1 MALSLFAFI
10 LFSVG
15 LNALAQILLRKG
27 MLEVGED
34 DPNTATEY
42 AMAVA
47 FEPWLIGGMACYA
60 ISIVAWLVVLSRAE
74 VSVAYP
80 FLSLGYVI
88 AAALGFFFLGENL
101 TLTRIIGLALL
112 CGGLVFISRSA

>member
-15 LNALAQILLRKG
+15 LNALAQVLLRKG

-34 DPNTATEY
+34 DPDTAVEY

>member
-1 MALSLFAFI
+1 MGLSLFAFI

-34 DPNTATEY
+34 DPDTAAEY

-60 ISIVAWLVVLSRAE
+60 VSIVAWLVVLSRAE